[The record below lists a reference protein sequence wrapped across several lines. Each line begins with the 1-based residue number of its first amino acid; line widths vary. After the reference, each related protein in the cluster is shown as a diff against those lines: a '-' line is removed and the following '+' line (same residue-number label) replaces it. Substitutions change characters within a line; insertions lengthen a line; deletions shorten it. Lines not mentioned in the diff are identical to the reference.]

1 MARAPGRGGLA
12 PAGLWR
18 RMPPAVFPPLFG
30 LIGLGLAWRRA
41 EGRFA
46 LPEGWAAAAAEM
58 LLGAAGLLFAFA
70 LVAWAAKPLRRPGV
84 LAEEL
89 RILPGQAGVMAMS
102 LSLMLM
108 AAVLAPHAPGPAR
121 GILVAGLA
129 MHLLLAGLLAA
140 VLAALP
146 AEARRPGP
154 VFHLAFV
161 GPIIGGLAAAPL
173 GLAGLGAVLLWA
185 SAVAAVLVWAL
196 SAAGLARR
204 PVPPPLR
211 PLLAIHLAPASVLG
225 SVALL
230 QGEDGLA
237 GVLGWLSAAILAVLA
252 ARLRWLVAAG
262 FSPLWGAFTFPLA
275 ATAGFWLALGGAWT
289 TPGGLVLVAATLASP
304 PIVLRV
310 LRGWADGTLA
320 ARTNAATA

>member
-1 MARAPGRGGLA
+1 MARPPGGGGA
-12 PAGLWR
+12 VAAGLWR
-18 RMPPAVFPPLFG
+18 RMPPAVFPPVFG

-41 EGRFA
+41 EGSFA
-46 LPEGWAAAAAEM
+46 LPDGWAAAAAEM
-58 LLGAAGLLFAFA
+58 LLGAASLLFAFA
-70 LVAWAAKPLRRPGV
+70 LVAWASKPLRRPGV
-84 LAEEL
+84 LADEL

-108 AAVLAPHAPGPAR
+108 AAVLAPHAPGLAR
-121 GILVAGLA
+121 GVLVAGLA
-129 MHLLLAGLLAA
+129 LHLLLAGLLAA
-140 VLAALP
+140 VLAGLP

-173 GLAGLGAVLLWA
+173 GLAGLGAVILWV
-185 SAVAAVLVWAL
+185 SAAAAVPVWAL
-196 SAAGLARR
+196 AAAGLARR

-237 GVLGWLSAAILAVLA
+237 TALGWLSAAILAALLA
-252 ARLRWLVAAG
+252 RAGWLVAAG
-262 FSPLWGAFTFPLA
+262 FGPLWGAFTFPLA

-289 TPGGLVLVAATLASP
+289 TPGGLLLVAATLVIP
-304 PIVLRV
+304 PVLLRV

-320 ARTNAATA
+320 PRTNAAAA